1 MKMAPKQ
8 YIKDLHEMAK
18 EQLTKDL
25 HKMAP
30 KQLTKGLHKMALKQ
44 LREDL
49 YKMVPKQHTTNL
61 LKMAPKMTHNPGSYK
76 EILTTNNRQLIQLK
90 EDTILIKLRN
100 KTKINQ
106 TITLSLLHSFSYSMA
121 KLWTTSGEQE
131 EKAPNQRRKI
141 KWILECERQNMD
153 PNYED
158 QNDDVSAKTCI
169 LIMRLLFQQNDG
181 E

>member
-1 MKMAPKQ
+1 
-8 YIKDLHEMAK
+8 
-18 EQLTKDL
+18 
-25 HKMAP
+25 MAP

-100 KTKINQ
+100 KTKK
-106 TITLSLLHSFSYSMA
+106 T
-121 KLWTTSGEQE
+121 
-131 EKAPNQRRKI
+131 
-141 KWILECERQNMD
+141 RQ
-153 PNYED
+153 
-158 QNDDVSAKTCI
+158 
-169 LIMRLLFQQNDG
+169 
-181 E
+181 